1 MITHGEIAAMIAK
14 KRRLKKMSSRTVG
27 SAVGKN
33 PICIIVPCHRVV
45 EINNNMTGYGGGI
58 NNKIVLLKYEGV
70 DTRKYKKT
78 RGGKYGEV

>member
-1 MITHGEIAAMIAK
+1 
-14 KRRLKKMSSRTVG
+14 MSSRTVG
-27 SAVGKN
+27 SDVGKN